1 MSKSGAYRSESKTGI
16 AKAVPLSPHKAPG
29 RSQSGAQIAEAAVV
43 LPILFLIIMA
53 VFWFALAFN
62 VSTTVERA
70 AKQGIQAAARPT
82 CASCGN
88 SFNSSANVV
97 TAVRSALLADHLEP
111 SNIIAYTPNQIC
123 NGGPSPGNPGC
134 TTSSNVQICTTAP
147 LNCGNATCQNPPV
160 ACGTAGVTR
169 GTRVS
174 FGYRYNSPVPLGT
187 WSSIT
192 IPATAQSP
200 REN

>member
-43 LPILFLIIMA
+43 LPILFLVIMA

-62 VSTTVERA
+62 VSSTVERA

-82 CASCGN
+82 CATCGN
-88 SFNSSANVV
+88 SFSTAAAV
-97 TAVRSALLADHLEP
+97 TAVQSALLADHLDP
-111 SNIIAYTPNQIC
+111 ANIANIVTNPPPPFACTGGSTGCSISSNI
-123 NGGPSPGNPGC
+123 
-134 TTSSNVQICTTAP
+134 QICTTAP